1 MSSKH
6 RSTNHRP
13 RPFSKPTEI
22 RSNLKP
28 YLARTRTLLTQKTIN
43 LTHPTSQNAG
53 YDRKAMYRGALNR
66 SLGGRV
72 LATVRTRFL
81 TRERSKK
88 RKKRRRNRLAHS
100 VNRERRTSSSFER
113 VREGVR
119 GPLSEATVRTRQ
131 GLMSQTD
138 PSTGTGSD
146 RQRERERSR
155 AAREANNGRKDND
168 RSGPGHRATVQDP
181 CSRQRQRQARA
192 PHATRTRPGLEPRA
206 NRVFFLLDYT
216 QCHRIC
222 GGLFEPPVNIYYKW
236 LDVEK
241 ELFIFYVCRRTI
253 PIQHFP
259 YRKRVKVHGEQRN
272 KKRFGND
279 NDETK
284 LLDALTNVS
293 AVTVL

>member
-13 RPFSKPTEI
+13 RPFLKPTEI

-146 RQRERERSR
+146 RQRERERGAEQHARPTTGGKTTTGR
-155 AAREANNGRKDND
+155 APATGQPFRTRAHDRDND
-168 RSGPGHRATVQDP
+168 RREPHTRLAHVQGS
-181 CSRQRQRQARA
+181 SREQTA
-192 PHATRTRPGLEPRA
+192 
-206 NRVFFLLDYT
+206 FFSYWTIHSVIEYVADYSR
-216 QCHRIC
+216 H
-222 GGLFEPPVNIYYKW
+222 L
-236 LDVEK
+236 
-241 ELFIFYVCRRTI
+241 
-253 PIQHFP
+253 
-259 YRKRVKVHGEQRN
+259 
-272 KKRFGND
+272 
-279 NDETK
+279 
-284 LLDALTNVS
+284 
-293 AVTVL
+293 